1 MSVPWQLHPFVSR
14 TQWIFR
20 VLSSGLV
27 YNKIVNVTKVSL
39 QEPPSPHPLFLRAYL
54 NYTQLFMWTRD
65 VEAILFQLQS
75 WCNSIWQWITICC
88 VALLIAAPH
97 WFCFAALTTLL
108 FSLNFRWTRSRK
120 LSLTPWKSKYLSWFP
135 VCLVNFF
142 CPLLPNHIL
151 QLSDVQYWLFYQYP
165 IPPYCATPNFRYR
178 YQQIPIY
185 AVLELTN
192 YG

>member
-88 VALLIAAPH
+88 VALLIG
-97 WFCFAALTTLL
+97 FVAALTTLL

-135 VCLVNFF
+135 VYLVNFF
-142 CPLLPNHIL
+142 FFDHML
-151 QLSDVQYWLFYQYP
+151 QLSDVKYWLFYQYP
-165 IPPYCATPNFRYR
+165 ISPYCATPNFRYQ

-185 AVLELTN
+185 AVLELTY